1 MKLGIIFLFSEN
13 KEKLIK
19 NMGVK
24 ASKKPLIYHCP
35 ICQKDITL
43 KKNTEI
49 TAHVNQCRLRINNSN
64 NNRDVLLR
72 LLSDLRI
79 ANNEINQFQ
88 RELNEGTKEVDDG
101 IIPSPTGTFEQKVKF
116 LHLELKK
123 VKVDW
128 RKGADMIT
136 IDRENIVKES
146 ITEFAKINPFKEL
159 KITFKGEVCQD
170 AGGLIREW
178 LTVLFKTFLDENY
191 NLFEKADTDDF
202 SYLIKQN
209 FQGSFDKLDQY
220 YFIGQILGKALLE
233 NLTVNCCLNKL
244 VYKIILEENAV
255 LEDMVFID
263 KPLYH
268 SLKELKKLED
278 QLSEL
283 SLFFNIEQKNEQNQI
298 ITQELIPDGAN
309 IPVTKEN
316 LDLYISKRIEFL
328 RSSQVMA
335 VDEIKCGLCSI
346 IDKKLIKIFTSD
358 ELALLINGT
367 PFIDLEDWRLN
378 TTYRDYQITDIVILD
393 FWQIL
398 EGLSQEE
405 LSKFLQFCTGSSRV
419 PIGGFGV
426 LESNRGNISKFCITK
441 VGYNPKSINYI
452 KAHTCFN
459 RLDLPSYPNKD
470 LLQNAIQF
478 ILNNET
484 LGFGIE

>member
-1 MKLGIIFLFSEN
+1 
-13 KEKLIK
+13 
-19 NMGVK
+19 MGVK
-24 ASKKPLIYHCP
+24 ASKKEQIYHCP
-35 ICQKDITL
+35 ICKRNITI
-43 KKNTEI
+43 KKSTEI
-49 TAHVNQCRLRINNSN
+49 TTHVNQCRLRKNSSN
-64 NNRDVLLR
+64 NNRDVVLR
-72 LLSDLRI
+72 LLL
-79 ANNEINQFQ
+79 ANNEINQIQ
-88 RELNEGTKEVDDG
+88 REILEGPKEVDDG
-101 IIPSPTGTFEQKVKF
+101 IVPSPTGTFEQKVKF
-116 LHLELKK
+116 LRLELKK

-136 IDRENIVKES
+136 VDRGNIVKDS

-159 KITFKGEVCQD
+159 KINFKGEVCQD

-178 LTVLFKTFLDENY
+178 LTVLFKTFLDEN
-191 NLFEKADTDDF
+191 NSLFEKADTDDV
-202 SYLIKQN
+202 SYLIKHN
-209 FQGSFDKLDQY
+209 FQGSFDRLDQY

-278 QLSEL
+278 QLSDL
-283 SLFFNIEQKNEQNQI
+283 SLFFNIEQKNDQNQI
-298 ITQELIPDGAN
+298 ISEELIPDGAN

-335 VDEIKCGLCSI
+335 VDEIKYGLCSI
-346 IDKKLIKIFTSD
+346 IDKRLIKIFTSD

-378 TTYRDYQITDIVILD
+378 ATYKDYKTTDIVILD

-398 EGLSQEE
+398 ETLSQED

-426 LESNRGNISKFCITK
+426 LESNRGTISKFCITK
-441 VGYNPKSINYI
+441 VEYNPKSINYI

-459 RLDLPSYPNKD
+459 RLDLPSYPTKD
-470 LLQNAIQF
+470 LLKDAIQF